1 MGEAEVVV
9 VDPPKRGVT
18 WRESSPSEPEFR
30 TNDPRN
36 PNGEVDHHEDW
47 ARMVE
52 SLLAM
57 PEPAERFDDG
67 ISIKPRRE
75 RTKTFG
81 DPEDPWEMMT
91 NEVPPK
97 KVSRGLQS
105 DPSVDDNPRISEPLR
120 TTATLPTRSPDEKW
134 AAMVESVLAC
144 MEDDTFHAPISR
156 EKSDRRVGSAEP
168 EGSRQIPQNK
178 ALKARDMHHVSEP
191 SSSRALPQSRAKDW
205 ERYVDALLR
214 P

>member
-144 MEDDTFHAPISR
+144 MEDDTFHAPVAGEKPDGAFPR
-156 EKSDRRVGSAEP
+156 ESGWAEP
-168 EGSRQIPQNK
+168 EGTSCSRK
-178 ALKARDMHHVSEP
+178 
-191 SSSRALPQSRAKDW
+191 LPQSREKDW
-205 ERYVDALLR
+205 ERYVNALLACLE
-214 P
+214 